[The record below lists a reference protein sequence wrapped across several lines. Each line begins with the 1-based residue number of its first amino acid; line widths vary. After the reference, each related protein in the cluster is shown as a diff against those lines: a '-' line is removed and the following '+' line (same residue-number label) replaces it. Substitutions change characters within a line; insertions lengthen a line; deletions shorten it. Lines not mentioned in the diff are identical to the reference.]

1 MSEVQTR
8 PAATRGR
15 GSGRGGRGG
24 GLSTRGGSRN
34 GAPNGDAKHDTDS
47 SLPTL
52 EDEGEVGQLK
62 KLYGSK
68 VELIKEIVPDW
79 SEVDILFALRETDGD
94 ESLAVTRIAEGKLAS
109 CSPSL
114 HPRCIV
120 TKLQERSPACPSG
133 FAFNAAMKPPNLCCR
148 MAADLF
154 CHSRNHRTMGRSL
167 EAQEGARPRQGKD

>member
-94 ESLAVTRIAEGKLAS
+94 ESLAVTRIAEGKLPSCCPIAS
-109 CSPSL
+109 STVHRHEASSTQPRASIGPWVQYRDEALQSL
-114 HPRCIV
+114 S
-120 TKLQERSPACPSG
+120 Q
-133 FAFNAAMKPPNLCCR
+133 
-148 MAADLF
+148 D
-154 CHSRNHRTMGRSL
+154 GR
-167 EAQEGARPRQGKD
+167 

>member
-1 MSEVQTR
+1 MSEVQSR
-8 PAATRGR
+8 PSATRGR

-24 GLSTRGGSRN
+24 TISTRGGSRIASRN

-62 KLYGSK
+62 KLYGTK

-94 ESLAVTRIAEGKLAS
+94 ENLAVTRIAEGKLPHWFSPAAWATLHYFDA
-109 CSPSL
+109 CCPWRDEPLQSPSYD
-114 HPRCIV
+114 PR
-120 TKLQERSPACPSG
+120 
-133 FAFNAAMKPPNLCCR
+133 
-148 MAADLF
+148 
-154 CHSRNHRTMGRSL
+154 
-167 EAQEGARPRQGKD
+167 

>member
-24 GLSTRGGSRN
+24 GLSTRGGSRLASQN

-62 KLYGSK
+62 KLYGTK
-68 VELIKEIVPDW
+68 VDLIKEIVPDW

-94 ESLAVTRIAEGKLAS
+94 ESLAVTRIAEGKPSS
-109 CSPSL
+109 CSPIASSAVHRCEAPALQSL
-114 HPRCIV
+114 S
-120 TKLQERSPACPSG
+120 Q
-133 FAFNAAMKPPNLCCR
+133 
-148 MAADLF
+148 D
-154 CHSRNHRTMGRSL
+154 GR
-167 EAQEGARPRQGKD
+167 

>member
-52 EDEGEVGQLK
+52 EDEGEVGHLK

-94 ESLAVTRIAEGKLAS
+94 ESLAVTRIAEGKLPSCCPIAS
-109 CSPSL
+109 SAVHRHEACFK
-114 HPRCIV
+114 HAAPRV
-120 TKLQERSPACPSG
+120 HRASG
-133 FAFNAAMKPPNLCCR
+133 PM
-148 MAADLF
+148 
-154 CHSRNHRTMGRSL
+154 
-167 EAQEGARPRQGKD
+167 PR